1 MIIPNEEYAS
11 LGIVSRTLELALASK
26 RLLDSMIPHG
36 TLELPRHFCPS
47 HVYLLI
53 FLHVGVIHV
62 PSL

>member
-47 HVYLLI
+47 HVYLLT
-53 FLHVGVIHV
+53 FLHVGGIHV